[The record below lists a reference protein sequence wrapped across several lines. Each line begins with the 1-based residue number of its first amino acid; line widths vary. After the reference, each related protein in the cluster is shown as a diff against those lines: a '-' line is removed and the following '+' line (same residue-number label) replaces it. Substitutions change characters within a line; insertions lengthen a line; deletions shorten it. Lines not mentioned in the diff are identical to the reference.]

1 MVRALTVAVGYLILG
16 CRLAS
21 VAATHRFMMVQG
33 ENTAGKKTKKK
44 TTAAAAAVAATDEQQ
59 KDYTFEVDYLAM
71 GGSLAEWLA
80 YWTQA
85 QKGPGSNRGC
95 DAVG

>member
-1 MVRALTVAVGYLILG
+1 
-16 CRLAS
+16 
-21 VAATHRFMMVQG
+21 MMVQG

-59 KDYTFEVDYLAM
+59 KDYTFEVDHLAM